1 MKALAGLCCFYRL
14 SRRICF
20 LAFSGFQRRPTFL
33 GSWPS
38 FIFKASNGSQVLLTQ
53 HCIALTDP
61 DSPAFLFLLE
71 KSLWLHWA
79 HWVTSPS
86 SGQLI
91 DNLKSICSLHCPLPC
106 RGAYSQVPGLRMW
119 MSLGA
124 HHAAHHNS
132 LSAELTSHG
141 ERITTRYLKL
151 VL

>member
-1 MKALAGLCCFYRL
+1 MKVLAGLNCFYRL

-38 FIFKASNGSQVLLTQ
+38 FIFKASNGHQVLLAQ
-53 HCIALTDP
+53 SCISLTDP

-71 KSLWLHWA
+71 KSLWLHWV
-79 HWVTSPS
+79 HWVTAPS
-86 SGQLI
+86 SGQLT
-91 DNLKSICSLHCPLPC
+91 DNLNSIFSLHCPLPC
-106 RGAYSQVPGLRMW
+106 YETYSQVPGLRVW

-124 HHAAHHNS
+124 HRAAHHNS
-132 LSAELTSHG
+132 LSVASTSDG
-141 ERITTRYLKL
+141 ERITIRYLKL